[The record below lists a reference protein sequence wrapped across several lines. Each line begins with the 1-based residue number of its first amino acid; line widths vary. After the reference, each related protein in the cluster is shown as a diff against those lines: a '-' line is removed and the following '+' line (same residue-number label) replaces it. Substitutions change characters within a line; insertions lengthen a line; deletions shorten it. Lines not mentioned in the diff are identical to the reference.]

1 MSPDDETCPGLTPT
15 IRPEV
20 TASLKRGVGRAL
32 VAADQAVL
40 FELPLSNNRRAD
52 VVALDHQGRF
62 TIIEIKSGLADF
74 QADRKWQDYQ
84 DYCDFFAF
92 AVGADFPEDV
102 LPSDEGLMIADS
114 FGAEVVRPLR
124 YDPLS
129 AARRKAM
136 LIRFARAGAGRLQ
149 ALLDPSV

>member
-1 MSPDDETCPGLTPT
+1 MTDPDPAPAV
-15 IRPEV
+15 RPEV
-20 TASLKRGVGRAL
+20 TARLQRGVGRAL

-40 FELPLSNNRRAD
+40 LELPLANGRRAD
-52 VVALDHQGRF
+52 VVALDPKGRF

-74 QADRKWQDYQ
+74 QADHKWRDYL

-92 AVGADFPEDV
+92 AVAADFSDDV
-102 LPSDEGLMIADS
+102 LPADEGLMIADG
-114 FGAEVVRPLR
+114 FGAEFLR
-124 YDPLS
+124 SPRHDPLS

-149 ALLDPSV
+149 SLLDPTV